1 MPENETDQNIE
12 VKDDVQTDDQDK
24 ETKDTETVDT
34 ETKDD
39 KTKDDE
45 TKETNETRVGVIDRI
60 KNIIKGKADDI
71 ADVDSKEGTDIPDE
85 FTEAAIKA
93 GWTEK
98 EIEEWTSDYTD
109 DELREYAEDLI
120 LPSEDSDKSEQLSK
134 KEGDTQQKVEKK
146 DNKVKDDEKDS
157 EAKDEEIRLL
167 KERLD
172 KVEKGQKKSTDREA
186 EDKLISMASRATK
199 LMDEQSK
206 KFEIFG
212 IYEGGKPNSMPR
224 FPDGRVVPSSPQMKA
239 RNEVWGLALS
249 LEKTGMDFDTA
260 LSTSL
265 NAFKGKNLAKDVKR
279 NLIKDLKKSEKR
291 LSAKHSSHEQ
301 VKTGLS
307 GVDVIK
313 EVQKKHGLDTS

>member
-1 MPENETDQNIE
+1 
-12 VKDDVQTDDQDK
+12 
-24 ETKDTETVDT
+24 
-34 ETKDD
+34 
-39 KTKDDE
+39 
-45 TKETNETRVGVIDRI
+45 
-60 KNIIKGKADDI
+60 AL
-71 ADVDSKEGTDIPDE
+71 
-85 FTEAAIKA
+85 KA
-93 GWTEK
+93 GWAEQD
-98 EIEEWTSDYTD
+98 IEEWASDYTD
-109 DELREYAEDLI
+109 DELREYAKDLTS
-120 LPSEDSDKSEQLSK
+120 PSEDSDKSEQPSK

-146 DNKVKDDEKDS
+146 DDDKTKDSEKDS

-172 KVEKGQKKSTDREA
+172 KVEKGQKKSTDRDA
-186 EDKLISMASRATK
+186 EDKFISMASRATK

-212 IYEGGKPNSMPR
+212 IYEGGKPTSMPR

-265 NAFKGKNLAKDVKR
+265 DAFKGRNLAKDVKR

-307 GVDVIK
+307 GPDVIK